1 MQDAPTLEDILR
13 MKEDA
18 RKSQLRRKIEREAGD
33 PLSIAGTASD
43 AASLAV
49 LASCALVVA
58 AANSATF
65 EEFKGAFLSEIES
78 VSNDADMVSICSNFL
93 DKVKQGEVV
102 LPVTV
107 KGIAEVV
114 SDIEA
119 RNTAIARVLNSQNL
133 NA

>member
-1 MQDAPTLEDILR
+1 MEVFPS
-13 MKEDA
+13 KEEHEKIMGEA
-18 RKSQLRRKIEREAGD
+18 RLSVMRQRIEQEAGD
-33 PLSIAGTASD
+33 PLSVAGTASD

-49 LASCALVVA
+49 LACCALVVST
-58 AANSATF
+58 ANSATF
-65 EEFKGAFLSEIES
+65 EEFKGAFLTEIQA
-78 VSNDADMVSICSNFL
+78 VSNDADMVTICSSFL